1 MEFEMAYHRA
11 NVIADREI
19 RLLFQRF
26 HYFLISTGLLFAA
39 YTIFITGN
47 GLSDVIYSKHIPIL
61 LASAG
66 LALSIFIA
74 SINYFNSRMIFK
86 IGSYIITLESMPVS
100 FNSVDTTNSQITN
113 SGCLIED
120 ITLLPQNNISN
131 MTQTLIN
138 KDTLLRMIP
147 PFFVAELFGNIILK
161 LKDPGIP
168 LITASQYTFFLPFL
182 VANVWLGILG
192 SITSVWAVFIC
203 FIAEIVAF
211 IIFFVMVVA
220 LKVLPPDAFSHL
232 RSNIPLP

>member
-86 IGSYIITLESMPVS
+86 IGSYISTLESMPVS
-100 FNSVDTTNSQITN
+100 FNSVDTTTN
-113 SGCLIED
+113 TGRLIED
-120 ITLLPQNNISN
+120 ITLLPENNISN
-131 MTQTLIN
+131 IRQMLIT
-138 KDTLLRMIP
+138 KGTLLRMIP

-161 LKDPGIP
+161 LKDSGIP
-168 LITASQYTFFLPFL
+168 LITANQYTFFLPFL